1 MSLVRPVPI
10 SVLDG
15 VPVAEGSTP
24 SDALRNS
31 IDVAK
36 RVEDWGY
43 RRLWVTE
50 HHSMPG
56 VAASAPAV
64 LLSYLASV
72 TDRIRLGSGGVMLPN
87 HAPLVV
93 AEQFGTLEAFAPGRI
108 DLGLGRAP
116 GADQRTAQ
124 ALRRNAA
131 GTDEEFVTTLLEL
144 QAFFQGSFPEGH
156 PYHNVQAVPG
166 EGNVPEFWLLGSS
179 GYSAQI
185 AGALGWPFV
194 FAHHFSPANTLPSVE
209 LYRESFRP
217 SARLREPYVMIAVA
231 AMCADSDDGAH
242 FLHGS
247 TELYTLRLRH
257 GYLGRVPTPDE
268 AAKYTYTPAEKDFLR
283 GIAGAHIVGSPETV
297 AAGLDKVL
305 AETDANELMVASGG
319 WDHEARLRSYELIAE
334 MADLTG

>member
-15 VPVAEGSTP
+15 APVAEGSTP

-166 EGNVPEFWLLGSS
+166 EGNVPEVPGSS
-179 GYSAQI
+179 APVVT
-185 AGALGWPFV
+185 APR
-194 FAHHFSPANTLPSVE
+194 SPALWVGRSYSHITSRRPIPCHPS
-209 LYRESFRP
+209 S
-217 SARLREPYVMIAVA
+217 SI
-231 AMCADSDDGAH
+231 
-242 FLHGS
+242 
-247 TELYTLRLRH
+247 
-257 GYLGRVPTPDE
+257 GRVFVPRP
-268 AAKYTYTPAEKDFLR
+268 
-283 GIAGAHIVGSPETV
+283 GSGNRT
-297 AAGLDKVL
+297 
-305 AETDANELMVASGG
+305 S
-319 WDHEARLRSYELIAE
+319 
-334 MADLTG
+334 

>member
-15 VPVAEGSTP
+15 APVAEGSTP

-166 EGNVPEFWLLGSS
+166 EGNVPEILAPRLQWLQRPDRRRSGLAVRIRTSLLAGQYPAIRRALSGEFSSLGQAP
-179 GYSAQI
+179 GT
-185 AGALGWPFV
+185 V
-194 FAHHFSPANTLPSVE
+194 
-209 LYRESFRP
+209 
-217 SARLREPYVMIAVA
+217 
-231 AMCADSDDGAH
+231 
-242 FLHGS
+242 
-247 TELYTLRLRH
+247 RH
-257 GYLGRVPTPDE
+257 DRRGRDVRR
-268 AAKYTYTPAEKDFLR
+268 F
-283 GIAGAHIVGSPETV
+283 
-297 AAGLDKVL
+297 
-305 AETDANELMVASGG
+305 
-319 WDHEARLRSYELIAE
+319 
-334 MADLTG
+334 